1 MRRSESGSPPN
12 PPGAHGTGGV
22 LRLRVGLGRPH
33 AGPTRE
39 GGEGPSAGAT
49 AGPST
54 GTGPGED
61 RLGEL
66 LRQGGHLPSVFPLTR
81 IDPPAD
87 RRPLVRGA
95 RGLLDGEYQVLLLTS
110 ARAVPPL
117 LQALDEASEGRGWV
131 RPLSLRV
138 WVVGVA
144 TGAAAAAAGLAPDRI
159 PDRFVAEG
167 LLEAAEAWETLE
179 GTRVLFPRAAEGRE
193 LLPEALASAG
203 AHVTLVEAYR
213 AVEDPGAGDALLA
226 AAARG
231 DLDVVVLTAGSQAR
245 VLAGALRRSPGG
257 WPSGVALVA
266 IGPATRAAARA
277 AGLPDPLVAN
287 PHTLE
292 GVVAAVETL
301 ARSRGEGGRGARDL
315 APGSD
320 SC

>member
-33 AGPTRE
+33 GDPLGE
-39 GGEGPSAGAT
+39 GGEGPSTGA
-49 AGPST
+49 AA

-61 RLGEL
+61 RLGGL
-66 LRQGGHLPSVFPLTR
+66 LRQGGHLPSAFPLTR

-117 LQALDEASEGRGWV
+117 LEALDEASEGRGWV
-131 RPLSLRV
+131 RPRSLRV

-167 LLEAAEAWETLE
+167 LIEAAEAWETLK

-193 LLPEALASAG
+193 LLPEALASSG

-226 AAARG
+226 AAGRG

-245 VLAGALRRSPGG
+245 VLAGALLRSARR
-257 WPSGVALVA
+257 WPSRVELVA

-277 AGLPDPLVAN
+277 AGLPDPVVAD
-287 PHTLE
+287 PHTLD
-292 GVVAAVETL
+292 GVVAAVESL
-301 ARSRGEGGRGARDL
+301 ARRRGEGDQRVPHPG
-315 APGSD
+315 PGSD